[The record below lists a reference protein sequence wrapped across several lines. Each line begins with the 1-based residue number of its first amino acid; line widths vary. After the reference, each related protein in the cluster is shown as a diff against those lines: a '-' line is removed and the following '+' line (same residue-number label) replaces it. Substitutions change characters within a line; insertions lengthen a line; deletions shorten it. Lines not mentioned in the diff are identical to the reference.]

1 MMKNKLSNL
10 LKMGPMIFSF
20 FSRSNVSVG
29 SKLLVVGALLY
40 ILTPFDLFPEGIFG
54 IAALLED
61 LVIGILTLHFV
72 KSKVAKTAPV
82 NEHDPDDFI
91 DVEAKEIDEKDD

>member
-1 MMKNKLSNL
+1 MIKNKLSNL
-10 LKMGPMIFSF
+10 LKMGPIIYRF

-54 IAALLED
+54 ITALIED
-61 LVIGILTLHFV
+61 LIIGILTLHFV
-72 KSKVAKTAPV
+72 KSKVARTAPV
-82 NEHDPDDFI
+82 KKPDADDFI
-91 DVEAKEIDEKDD
+91 DVEAEEVDDTVD

>member
-1 MMKNKLSNL
+1 MNKNKLSNL
-10 LKMGPMIFSF
+10 FKVGPIFYSF

-54 IAALLED
+54 VAALIED
-61 LVIGILTLHFV
+61 LVIGLLTLHFV

-82 NEHDPDDFI
+82 NESGADDFI
-91 DVEAKEIDEKDD
+91 DVEAKEIDDMDD